1 MVLNIRLS
9 SLEGQEIDMVELWV
23 TLIYHGV
30 TLNYDKVV
38 MKRTSDWAV
47 FHMEMLVPSVIIDF
61 G

>member
-47 FHMEMLVPSVIIDF
+47 FHMGMLVPSVIIDF